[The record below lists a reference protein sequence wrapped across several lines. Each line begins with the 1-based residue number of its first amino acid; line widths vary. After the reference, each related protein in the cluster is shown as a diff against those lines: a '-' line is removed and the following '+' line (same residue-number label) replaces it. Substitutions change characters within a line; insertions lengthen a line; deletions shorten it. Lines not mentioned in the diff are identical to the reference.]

1 MDGPHASTQ
10 RRIITF
16 AVSPVLSLRSHS
28 LTFLSFSFLPKSPL
42 TEWRCV
48 GGRTGS
54 RRAVALERLDRR
66 AAALGEIPGKLRP
79 RRAAWLVSRRPRG
92 APRRAAAWESGS
104 AGEPPPSGTPP
115 ESHGGVS
122 LACGRC
128 RGERRSN
135 RAPRRSAIAAPGE
148 DDFFLNF
155 SVFLLFQKFM

>member
-104 AGEPPPSGTPP
+104 AGEPPPSGTPRRAMAGFLWRADDAAG
-115 ESHGGVS
+115 SGGATELPGDPPS
-122 LACGRC
+122 
-128 RGERRSN
+128 RRPV
-135 RAPRRSAIAAPGE
+135 RMI
-148 DDFFLNF
+148 FF
-155 SVFLLFQKFM
+155 